1 MKEMTVQQLH
11 DKLSSKE
18 FQDPEN
24 GDLFYNYFV
33 FQYDATK
40 EHEMRQ
46 QIKVFKENFK
56 RPTNYVDILT
66 LDLFEEFCTFLDNT
80 PFGRNNPSYLKY
92 LFDKESKDADAVLSN
107 LTIKANQQQF
117 YEYIHNRIMEHVSIQ
132 DDLIRPYVFVYGLG
146 EMFPHLR
153 TNNFLTNYEQFNKT
167 SKYKLIV
174 FYPGHVEGNSYSLF
188 DSLHDDHTYRA
199 TLLLNE

>member
-1 MKEMTVQQLH
+1 MKEMTVQQL
-11 DKLSSKE
+11 DEKLSSKE
-18 FQDPEN
+18 FQNPEN

-33 FQYDATK
+33 FQYDASK

-46 QIKVFKENFK
+46 QIKEFKENFK

-66 LDLFEEFCTFLDNT
+66 LDLFAEFCNYLNGIS
-80 PFGRNNPSYLKY
+80 FGRHPSYLNY
-92 LFDKESKDADAVLSN
+92 LLEKDGSDHDAVLKN

-117 YEYIHNRIMEHVSIQ
+117 YEYIHNRIMEHVSIE
-132 DDLIRPYVFVYGLG
+132 DELIRPYVFVYGIG
-146 EMFPHLR
+146 DMYPHLR

-174 FYPGHVEGNSYSLF
+174 FYPGHVEGNNYSLF
-188 DSLHDDHTYRA
+188 DALHDEHTYRA

>member
-11 DKLSSKE
+11 EKLSSKE
-18 FQDPEN
+18 FQNPEN

-33 FQYDATK
+33 FQYDASK

-46 QIKVFKENFK
+46 QIKEFKENFK

-66 LDLFEEFCTFLDNT
+66 LDLFAEFCNYLNGIS
-80 PFGRNNPSYLKY
+80 FGRHPSYLNY
-92 LFDKESKDADAVLSN
+92 LLEKDGSDHDAVLKN

-117 YEYIHNRIMEHVSIQ
+117 YEHIHNRIMEHVSIE
-132 DDLIRPYVFVYGLG
+132 DELIRPYVFVYGIG
-146 EMFPHLR
+146 DMYPHLR

-174 FYPGHVEGNSYSLF
+174 FYPGHVEGNNYSLF
-188 DSLHDDHTYRA
+188 DALHDEHTYRA

>member
-11 DKLSSKE
+11 EKLSSKE
-18 FQDPEN
+18 FQNPEN

-33 FQYDATK
+33 FQYDASK

-46 QIKVFKENFK
+46 QIKEFKENFK

-66 LDLFEEFCTFLDNT
+66 LDLFAEFCNYLNGIS
-80 PFGRNNPSYLKY
+80 FGRHPSYLNY
-92 LFDKESKDADAVLSN
+92 LLEKDGSDHYAVLKN

-117 YEYIHNRIMEHVSIQ
+117 YEYIHNRIMEHVSIE
-132 DDLIRPYVFVYGLG
+132 DELIRPYVFVYGIG
-146 EMFPHLR
+146 DMYPHLR

-174 FYPGHVEGNSYSLF
+174 FYPGHVEGNNYSLF
-188 DSLHDDHTYRA
+188 DALHDEHTYRA

>member
-11 DKLSSKE
+11 EKLSSKE
-18 FQDPEN
+18 FQNPEN

-33 FQYDATK
+33 FQYDASK

-46 QIKVFKENFK
+46 QIKEFKENFK

-66 LDLFEEFCTFLDNT
+66 LDLFAEFCNYLNRIS
-80 PFGRNNPSYLKY
+80 FGRHPSYLNY
-92 LFDKESKDADAVLSN
+92 LLEKDGSDHDAVLKN

-117 YEYIHNRIMEHVSIQ
+117 YEYIHNRIMEHVSIE
-132 DDLIRPYVFVYGLG
+132 DELIRPYVFVYGIG
-146 EMFPHLR
+146 DMYPHLR

-174 FYPGHVEGNSYSLF
+174 FYPGHVEGNNYSLF
-188 DSLHDDHTYRA
+188 DALHDEHTYRA

>member
-11 DKLSSKE
+11 EKLSSKE
-18 FQDPEN
+18 FQNPEN

-33 FQYDATK
+33 FQYDASK

-46 QIKVFKENFK
+46 QIKEFKENFK

-66 LDLFEEFCTFLDNT
+66 LDLFAEFCNYLHSIS
-80 PFGRNNPSYLKY
+80 FGRHPSYLNY
-92 LFDKESKDADAVLSN
+92 LLEKDGSDHDAVLKN

-117 YEYIHNRIMEHVSIQ
+117 YEYIHNRIMEHVSIE
-132 DDLIRPYVFVYGLG
+132 DELIRPYVFVYGIG
-146 EMFPHLR
+146 DMYPHLR
-153 TNNFLTNYEQFNKT
+153 MNNFLTNYEQFNKT

-174 FYPGHVEGNSYSLF
+174 FYPGHVEGNNYSLF
-188 DSLHDDHTYRA
+188 DALHDEHTYRA

>member
-11 DKLSSKE
+11 EKLSSKQ
-18 FQDPEN
+18 FQDPKN

-33 FQYDATK
+33 FQYDASK

-46 QIKVFKENFK
+46 QIKEFKENFK

-66 LDLFEEFCTFLDNT
+66 LDLFAEFCNYLNGIS
-80 PFGRNNPSYLKY
+80 FGRHPSYLNY
-92 LFDKESKDADAVLSN
+92 LLEKDGSDHDAVLKN

-117 YEYIHNRIMEHVSIQ
+117 YEYIHNRIMEHVSIE
-132 DDLIRPYVFVYGLG
+132 DELIRPYVFVYGIG
-146 EMFPHLR
+146 DMYPHLR

-167 SKYKLIV
+167 SKYKFIYYFFV
-174 FYPGHVEGNSYSLF
+174 
-188 DSLHDDHTYRA
+188 
-199 TLLLNE
+199 

>member
-18 FQDPEN
+18 FQNPEN

-33 FQYDATK
+33 FQYDASK

-46 QIKVFKENFK
+46 QIKEFKENFK

-66 LDLFEEFCTFLDNT
+66 LDLFAEFCNYLNGIS
-80 PFGRNNPSYLKY
+80 FGRHPSYLNY
-92 LFDKESKDADAVLSN
+92 LLEKDGSDHDAVLKN

-117 YEYIHNRIMEHVSIQ
+117 YEYIHNRIMEHVSIE
-132 DDLIRPYVFVYGLG
+132 DELIRPYVFVYGIG
-146 EMFPHLR
+146 DMYPHLR

-174 FYPGHVEGNSYSLF
+174 FYPGHVEGNNYSLF
-188 DSLHDDHTYRA
+188 DALHDEHTYRA

>member
-11 DKLSSKE
+11 EKLSSKE
-18 FQDPEN
+18 FQNPEN

-33 FQYDATK
+33 FQYDASK

-46 QIKVFKENFK
+46 QIKEFKENFK

-66 LDLFEEFCTFLDNT
+66 LDLFAEFCNYLNGIS
-80 PFGRNNPSYLKY
+80 FGRHPSYLNY
-92 LFDKESKDADAVLSN
+92 LLEKDGSDHDAVLKN

-117 YEYIHNRIMEHVSIQ
+117 YEYIHNRIMEHVSIE
-132 DDLIRPYVFVYGLG
+132 DELIRPYVFVYGIG
-146 EMFPHLR
+146 DMYPHLR

-174 FYPGHVEGNSYSLF
+174 FYPGHVEGNNYSLF
-188 DSLHDDHTYRA
+188 DALHDEHTYRA

>member
-11 DKLSSKE
+11 EKLSSKE
-18 FQDPEN
+18 FQNPEN

-33 FQYDATK
+33 FQYDASK

-46 QIKVFKENFK
+46 QIKEFKENFK

-66 LDLFEEFCTFLDNT
+66 LDLFAEFCNYLNGISV
-80 PFGRNNPSYLKY
+80 GRHPSYLNY
-92 LFDKESKDADAVLSN
+92 LLEKDGSDHDAVLKN

-117 YEYIHNRIMEHVSIQ
+117 YEYIHNRIMEHVSIE
-132 DDLIRPYVFVYGLG
+132 DELIRPYVFVYGIG
-146 EMFPHLR
+146 DMYPHLR

-174 FYPGHVEGNSYSLF
+174 FYPGHVEGNNYSLF
-188 DSLHDDHTYRA
+188 DALHDEHTYRA

>member
-11 DKLSSKE
+11 EKLSSKE
-18 FQDPEN
+18 FQNPEN

-33 FQYDATK
+33 FQYDASK

-46 QIKVFKENFK
+46 QIKEFKENFK

-66 LDLFEEFCTFLDNT
+66 LDLFAEFCNYLNSIS
-80 PFGRNNPSYLKY
+80 FGRHPSYLNY
-92 LFDKESKDADAVLSN
+92 LFEKDGSDHDAVLKN

-117 YEYIHNRIMEHVSIQ
+117 YEYIHNRIMEHVSIE
-132 DDLIRPYVFVYGLG
+132 DELIRPYVFVYGIG
-146 EMFPHLR
+146 DMYPHLR

-174 FYPGHVEGNSYSLF
+174 FYPGHVEGNNYSLF
-188 DSLHDDHTYRA
+188 DALHDEHTYRA

>member
-11 DKLSSKE
+11 EKLSSKE
-18 FQDPEN
+18 FQNPEN

-40 EHEMRQ
+40 EYEMRR
-46 QIKVFKENFK
+46 QIKDFKDSFK

-66 LDLFEEFCTFLDNT
+66 LDLFEEFCQFLDKT
-80 PFGRNNPSYLKY
+80 AFGRNHPSYLKY
-92 LFDKESKDADAVLSN
+92 LMEKDQQDNEAVLRS
-107 LTIKANQQQF
+107 LTMKANQQAF
-117 YEYIHNRIMEHVSIQ
+117 YEYIHNRIMEHVSQ
-132 DDLIRPYVFVYGLG
+132 EDELLRPYVFVYGIG
-146 EMFPHLR
+146 DMFPHLR

-174 FYPGHVEGNSYSLF
+174 FYPGHVEGNTYSLF

>member
-11 DKLSSKE
+11 AKLSSKE
-18 FQDPEN
+18 FQNPEN

-40 EHEMRQ
+40 EHEMRR
-46 QIKVFKENFK
+46 QIKEFKESFV

-66 LDLFEEFCTFLDNT
+66 LDLFAEFCNFLDQT
-80 PFGRNNPSYLKY
+80 SFGKLHPSYLKY
-92 LFDKESKDADAVLSN
+92 LMDKDEHDPDAVLKT
-107 LTIKANQQQF
+107 LTIKANQPQF
-117 YEYIHNRIMEHVSIQ
+117 YEYIHNRIMEHVSIE
-132 DDLIRPYVFVYGLG
+132 DDLIRPYVFVYGIG
-146 EMFPHLR
+146 EMYPHLR
-153 TNNFLTNYEQFNKT
+153 TNTFLTNYEQYNKT

-174 FYPGHVEGNSYSLF
+174 FYPGHVEGNNYSLF